1 MYSPGFP
8 RTHFVDQPG
17 LELRGPPVSASQ
29 VLGFK
34 CPHHQP
40 QILFRSGTILLQY
53 LTVATESAPGS
64 NKKSQGKMLCY
75 TLMGYAGTVNW
86 TVKKW
91 DRIESEV
98 RNL

>member
-1 MYSPGFP
+1 M
-8 RTHFVDQPG
+8 
-17 LELRGPPVSASQ
+17 
-29 VLGFK
+29 
-34 CPHHQP
+34 
-40 QILFRSGTILLQY
+40 QY